1 MNTTNTRELEKEF
14 EDKCGIAIFKI
25 MGEEKTAG
33 QFRETKAI
41 IKDFI
46 TSTIKQA
53 VDDSLNDVWEK
64 VEGLKKDR
72 PHEIPFD
79 SYHERMAGV
88 IGNNQALDQVL
99 SILKEKE

>member
-1 MNTTNTRELEKEF
+1 MTSSKQWELAKQIISEF
-14 EDKCGIAIFKI
+14 PEYTFSGMDDIDQHHALPWL
-25 MGEEKTAG
+25 ENLLT
-33 QFRETKAI
+33 
-41 IKDFI
+41 D
-46 TSTIKQA
+46 TIKQA